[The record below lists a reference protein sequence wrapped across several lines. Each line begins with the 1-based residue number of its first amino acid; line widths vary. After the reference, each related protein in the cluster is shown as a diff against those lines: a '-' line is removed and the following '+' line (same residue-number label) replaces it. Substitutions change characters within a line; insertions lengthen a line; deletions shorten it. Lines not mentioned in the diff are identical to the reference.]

1 MKSRYVIRENFQ
13 NFRYDMA
20 RIRYLKIKFKVKYID
35 AQYIN
40 IAKIDNDDKLIF
52 KLLKMCKQVTIK
64 YLKLSTIKK

>member
-1 MKSRYVIRENFQ
+1 
-13 NFRYDMA
+13 MA